1 MIFRD
6 NLPNPENS
14 LFCILVFVES
24 LAPIRPQFASMFLDE
39 SVRHPMAKAKP
50 ITIGTVNTTGIA
62 DLQGIVD
69 DINQSLDRVQKV
81 GNEWVA
87 DILRE
92 LSQAVITDPR
102 LKTQPRQATIETLQ
116 SLAHEASLPP
126 GKRQFGNVK
135 FAIAYISLML
145 DTSLNVL
152 NYLKVHLTDLKK
164 FFGIPG

>member
-1 MIFRD
+1 M
-6 NLPNPENS
+6 L
-14 LFCILVFVES
+14 
-24 LAPIRPQFASMFLDE
+24 
-39 SVRHPMAKAKP
+39 KAKP

-62 DLQGIVD
+62 NLREIVD
-69 DINQSLDRVQKV
+69 DINKSLDHLQKV

-92 LSQAVITDPR
+92 IGQAVITDPR
-102 LKTQPRQATIETLQ
+102 LEKQPRQAIIETLQ

-126 GKRQFGNVK
+126 GKRQLGNAK

-145 DTSLNVL
+145 DTSLNAL
-152 NYLKVHLTDLKK
+152 NYLKVHLGDLKK